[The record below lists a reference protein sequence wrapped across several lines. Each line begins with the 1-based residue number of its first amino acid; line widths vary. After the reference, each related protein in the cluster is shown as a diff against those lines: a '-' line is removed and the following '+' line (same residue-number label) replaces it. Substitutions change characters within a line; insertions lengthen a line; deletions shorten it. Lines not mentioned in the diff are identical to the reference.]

1 MKINNC
7 QGHLISKLTK
17 YVLQINLLEL
27 KLICVKSGA
36 IKFKYIIKIWHP
48 HFYTVFWRYLD
59 FIVLYV
65 IFILFSTNA
74 SIKTKTSILKD
85 KQMVSNCYLYRVSF
99 CFYLWKL
106 LVRLLKNKL
115 LTRSISC
122 FIMCPLSRVSIMLDD
137 FLFHGL
143 SWNYS
148 SI

>member
-1 MKINNC
+1 MKINNS

-17 YVLQINLLEL
+17 HVLQINLLEL

-48 HFYTVFWRYLD
+48 HFYTVFWGYLD